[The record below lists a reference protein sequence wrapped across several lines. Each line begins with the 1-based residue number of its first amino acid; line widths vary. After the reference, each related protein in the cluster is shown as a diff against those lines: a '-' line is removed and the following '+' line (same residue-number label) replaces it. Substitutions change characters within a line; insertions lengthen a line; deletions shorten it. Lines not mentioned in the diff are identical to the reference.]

1 MAKTKIFI
9 GPRLR
14 ALRLARNL
22 SQTDFAKQL
31 GVSASLVNLLER
43 NQRSASLAM
52 LMKLSDVCQVDLA
65 ELTKANTPITVDQLR
80 KVLKDP
86 VVGQLDVSVDELR
99 SAVDLAPNLV
109 EGLANLF
116 SNYQTLAQR
125 LAESMSDNVGS
136 QPSDQASEQ
145 RVHEFIHSRGNYF
158 GDLEDAA
165 LTLRTKL
172 KLDNHFALSILK
184 VHLLETQGVV
194 VKIVPDEEIFPSVRI
209 FRHETRQLL
218 LSDALD
224 HINKIFQIAHFV
236 GLTEFGGD
244 IDRQL
249 RGVAFEGHQD
259 KTRAQMRLCDYFAA
273 ALLMPYREFLSAA
286 EKRRYDFERLASY
299 FGVTFEQV
307 CQRVTTLHR
316 PGEKGVPFFF
326 LRIDKAGNVSKRFN
340 STSVQL
346 ARYGGTCPKLN
357 VHYSFRVPGR
367 ILTQQVEMP
376 NGDRFLTINRTV
388 ERPSGQFNHDD
399 RRQAVCVGCD
409 MRFAEQ
415 LVYGIASG
423 LQTNHQLTEIG
434 VNCRL
439 CPRPACDQRA
449 HESAV
454 QELPVDA
461 DRRGQNRFDN

>member
-1 MAKTKIFI
+1 MP
-9 GPRLR
+9 G
-14 ALRLARNL
+14 
-22 SQTDFAKQL
+22 
-31 GVSASLVNLLER
+31 
-43 NQRSASLAM
+43 
-52 LMKLSDVCQVDLA
+52 DLA

-125 LAESMSDNVGS
+125 LAESMSDNVGA

-165 LTLRTKL
+165 LALRTKL

-194 VKIVPDEEIFPSVRI
+194 VKIVPDEEIFLSVRI

-259 KTRAQMRLCDYFAA
+259 KTRAQMRLCDYFCRSAID
-273 ALLMPYREFLSAA
+273 ALS
-286 EKRRYDFERLASY
+286 
-299 FGVTFEQV
+299 
-307 CQRVTTLHR
+307 
-316 PGEKGVPFFF
+316 
-326 LRIDKAGNVSKRFN
+326 RI
-340 STSVQL
+340 
-346 ARYGGTCPKLN
+346 P
-357 VHYSFRVPGR
+357 
-367 ILTQQVEMP
+367 E
-376 NGDRFLTINRTV
+376 
-388 ERPSGQFNHDD
+388 
-399 RRQAVCVGCD
+399 
-409 MRFAEQ
+409 
-415 LVYGIASG
+415 
-423 LQTNHQLTEIG
+423 
-434 VNCRL
+434 CR
-439 CPRPACDQRA
+439 
-449 HESAV
+449 
-454 QELPVDA
+454 
-461 DRRGQNRFDN
+461 